1 MQRTFVEIDV
11 FTDRPYLGNPLAV
24 VLNSEGLT
32 TEEMQRFANWT
43 NFSETTFLLPPTDP
57 EADYCVRI
65 FTATSELPFAGHP
78 TLGSCHAWLAHGG
91 MPQHANRVVQ
101 QCGVGLVPLQRDEQ
115 GRLAFAAPPLL
126 RSGPLDDAT
135 LDETVVALGITRDSI
150 IDAAWIDNGPG
161 WLGVLLDSAEEV
173 LAIKPSNTHLKIGV
187 IGAYET
193 GSPAVYEVRA
203 FFPTGGTTF
212 EDPVTGSLNASAAQ
226 WLIGSGRFTPP
237 FVASQGAA
245 LGRAGRVY
253 ISGEGNGQL
262 WIGGDAVT
270 CVSGTV
276 EL

>member
-1 MQRTFVEIDV
+1 MQRAFVEIDV
-11 FTDRPYLGNPLAV
+11 FTDRLYLGNPLAV
-24 VLNSEGLT
+24 GVYSEGLT

-43 NFSETTFLLPPTDP
+43 NFSETTFLLLPTDP
-57 EADYCVRI
+57 EADYHVRI
-65 FTATSELPFAGHP
+65 FTATTELPFAGHP
-78 TLGSCHAWLAHGG
+78 TLGSCHAWLADGG
-91 MPQHANRVVQ
+91 IPRHAKRAVQ
-101 QCGVGLVPLQRDEQ
+101 QCGVGLVSLQRDVHS
-115 GRLAFAAPPLL
+115 RLPFAAPPLL
-126 RSGPLDDAT
+126 RSEPLDDAT
-135 LDETVVALGITRDSI
+135 FDETAAALGVTRDSI

-161 WLGVLLDSAEEV
+161 WLEVLLDSAEEV

-187 IGAYET
+187 IGPYEI

-203 FFPTGGTTF
+203 FFPTGGTSF
-212 EDPVTGSLNASAAQ
+212 EDPVTGSLSASAAQ

-253 ISGEGNGQL
+253 ISAEGNGQL
-262 WIGGDAVT
+262 RIGGDAIT